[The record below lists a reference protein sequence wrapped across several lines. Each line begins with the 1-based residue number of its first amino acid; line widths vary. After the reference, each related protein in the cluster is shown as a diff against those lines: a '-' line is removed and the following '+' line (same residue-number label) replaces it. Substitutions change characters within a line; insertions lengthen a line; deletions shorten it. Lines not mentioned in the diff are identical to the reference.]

1 LQINLRDRDFNK
13 EIEIKASRSSGK
25 GGQNV
30 NKVST
35 KIELVFDVN
44 ASELLN
50 EEEKTVI
57 MEKLSNRISKEGK
70 LIIQSQESRSQLT
83 NKEIAIDKLYELL
96 ENALKKEK
104 PRKKTK
110 PSLAKKEQRLQGK
123 KVLSD
128 KKKNRNY
135 RKFNDD

>member
-1 LQINLRDRDFNK
+1 MQINLRERDFSK

-50 EEEKTVI
+50 EEEKHLI
-57 MEKLSNRISKEGK
+57 LQKLANRISKEGK
-70 LIIQSQESRSQLT
+70 LVLQSQESRSQFT
-83 NKEIAIDKLYELL
+83 NKEIAIEKLYNLL
-96 ENALKKEK
+96 AIALKKEK

-110 PSLAKKEQRLQGK
+110 PSIAKKQERLQGK
-123 KVLSD
+123 KVISE
-128 KKKNRNY
+128 KKKQRNF
-135 RKFNDD
+135 RNFNDD